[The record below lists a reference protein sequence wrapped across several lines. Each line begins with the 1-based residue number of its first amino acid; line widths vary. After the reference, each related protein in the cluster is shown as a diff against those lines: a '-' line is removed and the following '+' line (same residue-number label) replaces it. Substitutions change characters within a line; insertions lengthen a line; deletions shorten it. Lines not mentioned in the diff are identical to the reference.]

1 MNFLRNCRRCRSGS
15 EPEIEEIE
23 SPVYDKNN
31 TGNKKVEEKV
41 SNPITK
47 TIDNPTGTT
56 ETINPGYVANAAD
69 IQS

>member
-1 MNFLRNCRRCRSGS
+1 MNFLRKCGRCRSGS
-15 EPEIEEIE
+15 ESDIAEIE

-31 TGNKKVEEKV
+31 IGNKKLEEKV

-56 ETINPGYVANAAD
+56 ETINPGYVENAAD

>member
-1 MNFLRNCRRCRSGS
+1 MNFLRKCGRCRSGS

-56 ETINPGYVANAAD
+56 ETFNPGYVGNAAD